1 MRQANWKAALQ
12 HPVLTTHYAGR
23 KKPIIS
29 MACQVMM
36 RFRAVKEMT

>member
-12 HPVLTTHYAGR
+12 HPVSTTHYAGR